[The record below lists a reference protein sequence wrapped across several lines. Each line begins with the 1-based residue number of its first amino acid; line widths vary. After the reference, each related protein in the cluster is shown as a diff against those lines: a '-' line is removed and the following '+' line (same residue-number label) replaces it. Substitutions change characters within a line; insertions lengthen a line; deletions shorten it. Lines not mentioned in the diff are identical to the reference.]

1 MTISVLSET
10 YAITDKEADTDMSI
24 LQIIN
29 FFGGLALFI
38 FGMNKMSDNL
48 HAVAGNEMRRILK
61 MLTNTPLKG
70 VLVGLGVTALVQS
83 SSATTVMM
91 IGLVNTGIMTLNQ
104 AVGVVMGANI
114 GTTVTAQ
121 LIAFNIGHYAF
132 AFIIA
137 GVTLL
142 LVRKS
147 RAMERW
153 SQIIIGFGL
162 LFIGLNV
169 MSSAV
174 TPLKDLQIAR
184 DFMVQI
190 SQYPILGILT
200 GMLFTMVIQSSS
212 ASVGIVIVLANSG
225 LIPFEG
231 ALYLVFGD
239 NIGTTITAW
248 LAGIGTNY
256 TARRVALVHT
266 MFNTFGTIIF
276 GILTYLGIYTI
287 IINRITPGN
296 IFEGENI
303 ARHIANAHTF
313 FNILNTLIW
322 LPFAGVLAKIA
333 TRVIPKDKIDT
344 VSLGE
349 PKHLNYHVIGD
360 SDLAIEQSLKEMR
373 EMLRLVR
380 LGLVVSYEAFKD
392 KNYKKQIRVSRI
404 ESAIDHLQR
413 EVTMYLV
420 AVNERTNADSIVQK
434 IPALLHTV
442 NDIEKIGDFTEEI
455 NRILNYQISTQKN
468 PMCSDFV
475 EIIDELHAKV
485 LYMLDLCVDYMEEMK
500 TNYSYKIIEM
510 EGRINEIHKTAR
522 ARILSQI
529 QNAECDPA
537 GGLNTIDYI
546 DQAEVI
552 ADKLKN
558 LVKAGSYKFVY
569 TQKHVMPEEE

>member
-1 MTISVLSET
+1 MTL
-10 YAITDKEADTDMSI
+10 

-48 HAVAGNEMRRILK
+48 QAVAGNEMRRILK

-70 VLVGLGVTALVQS
+70 VLVGLSVTALVQS

-114 GTTVTAQ
+114 GTTITAQ

-142 LVRKS
+142 LIRKS
-147 RAMERW
+147 RTMERW
-153 SQIIIGFGL
+153 SHIIIGFGL

-174 TPLKDLQIAR
+174 VPLKDSQIAH
-184 DFMVQI
+184 DFIVSI
-190 SQYPILGILT
+190 SSNPILGILT
-200 GMLFTMVIQSSS
+200 GTIFTMLIQSSS
-212 ASVGIVIVLANSG
+212 ASVGIVIVLASNG

-248 LAGIGTNY
+248 LAGIGSNY
-256 TARRVALVHT
+256 TARRVAMVHT
-266 MFNTFGTIIF
+266 LFNLFGTVVF
-276 GILTYLGIYTI
+276 GILTYLGIYTL
-287 IINRITPGN
+287 IINRLTPGN
-296 IFEGENI
+296 ILIGENI
-303 ARHIANAHTF
+303 ARHIANGHTF
-313 FNILNTLIW
+313 FNVFNTLIC
-322 LPFAGVLAKIA
+322 LPFASVLAKIA
-333 TRVIPKDKIDT
+333 TRIIPKDKVDT
-344 VSLGE
+344 ISLGE

-360 SDLAIEQSLKEMR
+360 SDLAIRQSLKEMR

-380 LGLVVSYEAFKD
+380 LALVVSYEAFKD
-392 KNYKKQIRVSRI
+392 KNYKKQVRVSRI

-413 EVTMYLV
+413 EITMYLI
-420 AVNERTNADSIVQK
+420 AVNEKTNAEDIIRK

-442 NDIEKIGDFTEEI
+442 NDIEKVGDFTEEL
-455 NRILNYQISTQKN
+455 NRILNYQITSQKN
-468 PMCSDFV
+468 SLCPDFV
-475 EIIDELHAKV
+475 QMIDELHAKMMF
-485 LYMLDLCVDYMEEMK
+485 MLDLCVDYMDELK
-500 TNYSYKIIEM
+500 PDFTYKIIEM
-510 EGRINEIHKTAR
+510 EGRINEQHRTER
-522 ARILSQI
+522 HNILNQI
-529 QNAECDPA
+529 QQGECDA
-537 GGLNTIDYI
+537 QGGLNTIDYI
-546 DQAEVI
+546 DQVEVI

-558 LVKAGSYKFVY
+558 LVKAGSHNFTYQ
-569 TQKHVMPEEE
+569 TEHILLEDD

>member
-1 MTISVLSET
+1 M
-10 YAITDKEADTDMSI
+10 
-24 LQIIN
+24 
-29 FFGGLALFI
+29 
-38 FGMNKMSDNL
+38 
-48 HAVAGNEMRRILK
+48 
-61 MLTNTPLKG
+61 
-70 VLVGLGVTALVQS
+70 
-83 SSATTVMM
+83 
-91 IGLVNTGIMTLNQ
+91 
-104 AVGVVMGANI
+104 
-114 GTTVTAQ
+114 
-121 LIAFNIGHYAF
+121 
-132 AFIIA
+132 
-137 GVTLL
+137 
-142 LVRKS
+142 
-147 RAMERW
+147 
-153 SQIIIGFGL
+153 
-162 LFIGLNV
+162 
-169 MSSAV
+169 
-174 TPLKDLQIAR
+174 AR
-184 DFMVQI
+184 DFIVHI
-190 SQYPILGILT
+190 SSNPLLGILT
-200 GMLFTMVIQSSS
+200 GTIFTMLIQSSS
-212 ASVGIVIVLANSG
+212 ASVGIVIVLASSG

-266 MFNTFGTIIF
+266 LFNAFGTILF
-276 GILTYLGIYTI
+276 GILTYLGIYTL

-296 IFEGENI
+296 ILEGENI

-313 FNILNTLIW
+313 FNVFNTLIC
-322 LPFAGVLAKIA
+322 LPFAGVFARIA

-344 VSLGE
+344 ISLGE

-380 LGLVVSYEAFKD
+380 LGLVISYEAFKD

-404 ESAIDHLQR
+404 EAAIDHLQR
-413 EVTMYLV
+413 EITMYLV
-420 AVNERTNADSIVQK
+420 AVNERTNADSIVKK

-442 NDIEKIGDFTEEI
+442 NDIEKIGDFTEEV
-455 NRILNYQISTQKN
+455 NRILNYQISAQKN

-485 LYMLDLCVDYMEEMK
+485 LYMLDLCVDYMEDMK
-500 TNYSYKIIEM
+500 TDYSYKIIEM
-510 EGRINEIHKTAR
+510 EGRINEIHRTGR
-522 ARILSQI
+522 SRILSQI
-529 QNAECDPA
+529 QNGECDPT

-569 TQKHVMPEEE
+569 VQKHVMPEEE